1 MQTKLLIR
9 RYYDLKNSRVAHPS
23 VAMAMAMKYILEK
36 IEFQP
41 LVHLRI
47 KQDDHDSQILSYVQ
61 PVIMADPYPEIRYL
75 MIKDYYIMLGELT
88 NLPPNVR
95 ALAAGYILN
104 RAHIL
109 RAYRCYKAVPHKS
122 KASGRLDIF
131 IFAVLLTRDK
141 KNVKACVATVK
152 QYIMYLQRYDYAMS
166 NELIIVAFGLALQFD
181 SFQHHFIQRL
191 LRKKDMLLAF
201 GFSNRKTMY
210 VLSSI
215 LTMADITHKN
225 FINIMLNYNDLQARQ
240 PFLVYKPITLLNSF
254 QNTVHAVYSSKRNRL
269 TPQQYEKVTTYIY
282 VYQVLLAY
290 TMH

>member
-1 MQTKLLIR
+1 
-9 RYYDLKNSRVAHPS
+9 
-23 VAMAMAMKYILEK
+23 
-36 IEFQP
+36 
-41 LVHLRI
+41 
-47 KQDDHDSQILSYVQ
+47 
-61 PVIMADPYPEIRYL
+61 
-75 MIKDYYIMLGELT
+75 
-88 NLPPNVR
+88 
-95 ALAAGYILN
+95 
-104 RAHIL
+104 
-109 RAYRCYKAVPHKS
+109 
-122 KASGRLDIF
+122 
-131 IFAVLLTRDK
+131 
-141 KNVKACVATVK
+141 
-152 QYIMYLQRYDYAMS
+152 
-166 NELIIVAFGLALQFD
+166 
-181 SFQHHFIQRL
+181 
-191 LRKKDMLLAF
+191 MLLAF